1 MEIRITHCGVCASD
15 IHLAKGEW
23 GPFSAFPKP
32 QVSGHEI
39 VGVVSAVGAGVT
51 HLKEGQRVGVG
62 WYKDSC
68 RTCRQCLAGRE
79 STCPGSVATAAGG
92 NNGGWAEAIRVP
104 ADHAFPIPDSLA
116 SEHAAPLFC
125 GGITVYSPLV
135 DHGAVG
141 KRVGVAG
148 IGGLGSMAI
157 QLARCVPCAGSAQG
171 LPGAAHSGCRAGV
184 SAGS

>member
-1 MEIRITHCGVCASD
+1 MQELTTWRSKSHTVASVPRICTSPRG
-15 IHLAKGEW
+15 
-23 GPFSAFPKP
+23 
-32 QVSGHEI
+32 SGDP
-39 VGVVSAVGAGVT
+39 SPPTPNPRSPATAVGAGVK

-68 RTCRQCLAGRE
+68 RTCRQCLGGRE

-104 ADHAFPIPDSLA
+104 ADHAFPIPDGLA

-141 KRVGVAG
+141 KRVGIAG
-148 IGGLGSMAI
+148 LGGLGSMAV
-157 QLARCVPCAGSAQG
+157 QLSR
-171 LPGAAHSGCRAGV
+171 
-184 SAGS
+184 